1 MSSDSSS
8 TQAPARAR
16 FVIVVDAE
24 RCKACGLCIDFCP
37 ADVLDFAAHLNS
49 AGYHPVEPVRP
60 EACTGCQSCV
70 VMCPDVCIEI
80 YRRAGDVGSQGVSAN
95 GGAGAPN

>member
-1 MSSDSSS
+1 MSK
-8 TQAPARAR
+8 TAQAK
-16 FVIVVDAE
+16 FVLTIDRE

-37 ADVLDFAAHLNS
+37 AGVLAFSDELNS
-49 AGYHPVEPVRP
+49 AGYHPVEAVKP

-80 YRRAGDVGSQGVSAN
+80 YR
-95 GGAGAPN
+95 APAAAAEG